1 MQLIRFISVPALLA
15 AAIVLIPADA
25 DAQSGNTFGYTLDPI
40 ALDYVAP
47 PAGTPALSWTVGS
60 VDDGAETI
68 AVPSSW
74 PDSDIN
80 GAADFSYYG
89 VAYESITV
97 NTNGAIYLG
106 SSGSVAY
113 FNSCPMPVT
122 SATAPQIMPHWDDL
136 NIGNNPTSGVYAW
149 HDTAVDRFIIA
160 WEDVPTWTGSSPDGA
175 TFQVHLYPS
184 GAIEMH
190 YLDLVFGNAP
200 SSHVAL
206 ATVGIQDVYANLAQ
220 GLDPLVYSCNS
231 AQTGLEGTALRFST
245 CDDLDGDGYGDVTCG
260 GADCND
266 DPNNGGALIN
276 PSEDEICDGGI
287 DNDCDASTDEIVD
300 GDNDGQTICNGDC
313 DDDDVANF
321 TGNAELCDGQ
331 DNDCQNGPDFDL
343 VGEVDGD
350 GDGSLS
356 CADCDDADATAFP
369 GNSEICDGVPG
380 LGVDNDCDGDATD
393 ELTDGDDDGFS
404 PCGFFNGV
412 PNSALNDCDDTAVDA
427 DADGALDGS
436 ITYPGAPELCDGI
449 DNNCD
454 NVLNEVDGDVDGW
467 LACEDC
473 DDTDSDIY
481 PAADLDSDGYSS
493 CPDSTT
499 APEVDCDDNE
509 VLAFPGNPEVCNGL
523 DSDCNGS
530 CSDTAILDETS
541 CTAASGTWTTTDDRD
556 IDGDGDYPV
565 ECGGGD
571 CDDTDPNV
579 GAGTDDDQD
588 GFDACADC
596 NDNDDTV
603 YPGAPEACDT
613 TDSDCDGLDDNA
625 DFDVGATAA
634 LSSSFDGTDGGM
646 VASAQAGSTSV
657 WEHGIPTSG
666 PGAALSGTEVWATVL
681 DGDYDVTSNEAYL
694 DTPPITIPAGAS
706 VLSFSYWQ
714 DNESNCLWDFTT
726 VQIDGGSGT
735 FLDLPDGDSCSSGLS
750 DTATCSDPSIT
761 SEFSCTQAG
770 ENWHFIWTEV
780 VIDLSSYAGQTVTIR
795 FKHRTDSSVAS
806 YPGTYLDNLFIG
818 TFDDSDGDGFVD
830 NCGDCDFSA
839 VTGPSAYPGAP
850 ETCGDGIDQDCD
862 GSDLDL
868 TTGGDVD
875 GDTYFSIVNCI
886 NGDDCDDDDDTLNPG
901 VDADADGSNAC
912 DDCDDSDGGN
922 FPGNSETCG
931 DGIDQ
936 NCDDVDAVTD
946 FDGDGYHSDEC
957 VFNCSDPSIFD
968 QATCEGAGIC
978 SDASILNQTNCEAAG
993 SCSDTSILDE
1003 TSCTAAGS
1011 CSDASLLDETS
1022 CTGASETWTSAN
1034 NTWTS
1039 SETWTSA
1046 NNTWTPGGLNG
1057 DDCDDTSAA
1066 INPGVDADGDGSN
1079 YCEDC
1084 NDSQDL
1090 QFPGNPELCGDFI
1103 DNDCDEALDN
1113 VDADLD
1119 GFIDEACTGG
1129 DDCDDS
1135 DATINPTL
1143 DADGDG
1149 AHACVDCDDSD
1160 ATALPGGTE
1169 TCDDGIDQDCLEGDL
1184 LSDADGDGS
1193 TAALCGG
1200 DDCDDSNAVINPAA
1214 EDLCDGVDLNCDG
1227 ETHET
1232 DEDGDSFF
1240 DIACGGDDCDDD
1252 AQGIHPAAPEICDGI
1267 DNNCDDVLFEGGED
1281 DADEDGVPICDDDC
1295 DDNNADIYPG
1305 AQELCDGIDNDCDD
1319 TIDDGVIRDSDQD
1332 GSERLACGGDDC
1344 DDGNSGIAPGMA
1356 EDCADGLDNDCDE
1369 LIDSADE
1376 SCASQQGGCSC
1387 EGNIGSGS
1395 DASGLALL
1403 GVLSMLGMLRRRRGV
1418 MG

>member
-1 MQLIRFISVPALLA
+1 MQLIRFSFASALLCGVAALVPAGA
-15 AAIVLIPADA
+15 Q
-25 DAQSGNTFGYTLDPI
+25 AQSGTPNSFGYTWDTI

-47 PAGTPALSWTVGS
+47 PTGTLPLAGAMS
-60 VDDGAETI
+60 DDGEDIVSLPA
-68 AVPSSW
+68 SW
-74 PDSDIN
+74 PDSDGDGSGDFEFYGIAYTSLTIGSN
-80 GAADFSYYG
+80 GALSFTSPSIGFS
-89 VAYESITV
+89 
-97 NTNGAIYLG
+97 
-106 SSGSVAY
+106 
-113 FNSCPMPVT
+113 NSCLPA
-122 SATAPQIMPHWDDL
+122 SSLSAPQIMVLWDDL
-136 NIGNNPTSGVYAW
+136 NPLNNPLGGVYGW
-149 HDTAVDRFIIA
+149 HDTVGGADRYILA
-160 WEDVPTWTGSSPDGA
+160 WEDIPHYGFGNTDGA
-175 TFQVHLYPS
+175 TFQAHLYPS
-184 GAIEMH
+184 GTIELH
-190 YLDLVFGNAP
+190 YLDTNFADPTTDHGA
-200 SSHVAL
+200 S
-206 ATVGIQDVYANLAQ
+206 ATIGIQDIGTAAI
-220 GLDPLVYSCNS
+220 LDPLEYSCNS
-231 AQTGLEGTALRFST
+231 AQPSLEGSAIRFST
-245 CDDLDGDGYGDVTCG
+245 CDDLDGDGYGDVVCG
-260 GADCND
+260 GSDCND
-266 DPNNGGALIN
+266 DPNNGGDLIN
-276 PSEDEICDGGI
+276 PGADEICDSGI
-287 DNDCDASTDEIVD
+287 DNDCDPSTDENVD
-300 GDNDGQTICNGDC
+300 GDNDGQTICGPAGDGSDGDC
-313 DDDDVANF
+313 DDDDAANF
-321 TGNAELCDGQ
+321 TGNSELCDGQ
-331 DNDCQNGPDFDL
+331 DNDCNDLDDFGDAGLPDQ
-343 VGEVDGD
+343 EIDGD
-350 GDGSLS
+350 SDGSLA
-356 CADCDDADATAFP
+356 CDDCDDADATAFP
-369 GNSEICDGVPG
+369 GNSEICDGTAG
-380 LGVDNDCDGDATD
+380 AGVDNDCDGDATD
-393 ELTDGDDDGFS
+393 ELTDGDGDGFS
-404 PCGFFNGV
+404 PCGFFNGI

-427 DADGALDGS
+427 DADGAPDGS

-454 NVLNEVDGDVDGW
+454 NVLNEVDGDFDGW

-473 DDTDSDIY
+473 DDTNSDIY
-481 PAADLDSDGYSS
+481 PAADLDADGFSS
-493 CPDSTT
+493 CPDSST

-509 VLAFPGNPEVCNGL
+509 ALAFPGNPEVCDGL

-530 CSDTAILDETS
+530 CSDTTILDETS
-541 CTAASGTWTTTDDRD
+541 CTAASETWTTVDDRD

-571 CDDTDPNV
+571 CDDTDANV

-588 GFDACADC
+588 GFDACDDC
-596 NDNDDTV
+596 NDNDDTI

-646 VASAQAGSTSV
+646 VASAAAGSTSI
-657 WEHGIPTSG
+657 WEHGVPTSG

-681 DGDYDVTSNEAYL
+681 DGDYGVSSNEAYL
-694 DTPPITIPAGAS
+694 DTPAITIPSGAPT
-706 VLSFSYWQ
+706 LSFSYWQ
-714 DNESNCLWDFTT
+714 DNESDCLFDYTA

-735 FLDLPDGDSCSSGLS
+735 FVDLPDGD
-750 DTATCSDPSIT
+750 TCSNGLDET
-761 SEFSCTQAG
+761 DG
-770 ENWHFIWTEV
+770 LWVEV
-780 VIDLSSYAGQTVTIR
+780 VIDLSSYIGQTVTIR
-795 FKHRTDSSVAS
+795 FKHTTDGSVS
-806 YPGTYLDNLFIG
+806 NYPGTYLDNFFVG
-818 TFDDSDGDGFVD
+818 TFDDNDGDGFVD
-830 NCGDCDFSA
+830 GCGDCDSDP
-839 VTGPSAYPGAP
+839 VTGPTVYPGAP
-850 ETCGDGIDQDCD
+850 ETCGDSIDQDCD

-868 TTGGDVD
+868 TNGGDVD
-875 GDTYFSIVNCI
+875 GDTYFSILNCV
-886 NGDDCDDDDDTLNPG
+886 NGDDCDDDDNTLNPG
-901 VDADADGSNAC
+901 VDADVDGSNAC
-912 DDCDDSDGGN
+912 DDCDDSDAGN
-922 FPGNSETCG
+922 FPGNSEICG

-957 VFNCSDPSIFD
+957 VFNCSDTSIFD
-968 QATCEGAGIC
+968 QATCEGAGTC
-978 SDASILNQTNCEAAG
+978 SDASLLSQTDCEAAGSCSDTSLLNQTDCEAAG

-1003 TSCTAAGS
+1003 ASCTA
-1011 CSDASLLDETS
+1011 
-1022 CTGASETWTSAN
+1022 ASETWTSAS

-1039 SETWTSA
+1039 ANNTWTSA

-1079 YCEDC
+1079 YCDDC

-1090 QFPGNPELCGDFI
+1090 QFPGNPEVCGDFI

-1119 GFIDEACTGG
+1119 GYIDEACSGG
-1129 DDCDDS
+1129 EDCDDS
-1135 DATINPTL
+1135 DATINPEL

-1149 AHACVDCDDSD
+1149 AHACIDCDDSD
-1160 ATALPGGTE
+1160 VTALPGGTE
-1169 TCDDGIDQDCLEGDL
+1169 ICDDGIDQDCLDGDL

-1252 AQGIHPAAPEICDGI
+1252 AQGVHPAAPEICDGI

-1295 DDNNADIYPG
+1295 DDNNAEIYPG
-1305 AQELCDGIDNDCDD
+1305 AQELCDGIDNDCDE

-1332 GSERLACGGDDC
+1332 GAERLACGGDDC
-1344 DDGNSGIAPGMA
+1344 DDGNSGIGPGMA

-1395 DASGLALL
+1395 APSALALL
-1403 GVLSMLGMLRRRRGV
+1403 GMLGMLGMLRRRREVIG
-1418 MG
+1418 